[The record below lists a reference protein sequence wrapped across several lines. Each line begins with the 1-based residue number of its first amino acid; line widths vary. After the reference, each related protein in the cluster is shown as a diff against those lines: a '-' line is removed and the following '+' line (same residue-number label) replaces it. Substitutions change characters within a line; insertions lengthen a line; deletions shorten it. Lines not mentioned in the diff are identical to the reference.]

1 MKTGILGPLD
11 KELKNLLR
19 FYQKNNILF
28 YNSAEES
35 TSSSKE
41 LFTLDTNEAL
51 FEKSDIIIYTLESF
65 QQDNLIEEI
74 IKHGCHLLLYKPFP
88 GDTEKIK
95 HFFKLANESETLIEL
110 NNSLLFTRTNQETLK
125 HISKPLLI
133 QTENNFSQH
142 PGEKQLFQALYQ
154 NMSFV
159 QQFIQDDFKKIQI
172 IQPEN
177 QLDKTL
183 FLQVRLDFR
192 QKTYALITLNC
203 LRGENSLKT
212 SIIADDINLDLDF
225 VKNKIRFYLHNP
237 VDTNVSETKTLK
249 NNVIEEMIS
258 QFMSTCE
265 NKNNYLN
272 FNNNT
277 YRSWINTMEIW
288 NQFK

>member
-95 HFFKLANESETLIEL
+95 HFFKLANESETLIGL

-237 VDTNVSETKTLK
+237 
-249 NNVIEEMIS
+249 
-258 QFMSTCE
+258 
-265 NKNNYLN
+265 
-272 FNNNT
+272 
-277 YRSWINTMEIW
+277 
-288 NQFK
+288 